1 MAYSTTATATVL
13 LLFVGAVFLLYS
25 RLAVQDP
32 REPPQAPTAI
42 PIIGHVIGLVRH
54 KFNYYVQLR

>member
-1 MAYSTTATATVL
+1 MAYSVTATATML
-13 LLFVGAVFLLYS
+13 LLFSGALSLLYS
-25 RLAVQDP
+25 RLAKQDP

-42 PIIGHVIGLVRH
+42 PIIGHIIGLMRN